1 LQLLDFQYAL
11 ESAKK
16 EGVRF
21 AKGRASFSKKKPF
34 VLQNDALLFR
44 FLQDEGEKDFGQFVR
59 NSPFS
64 THSAAGSSA
73 MAHTGKLSAEKLAG
87 KESLA

>member
-1 LQLLDFQYAL
+1 LIFNTLWKVQKRKA
-11 ESAKK
+11 
-16 EGVRF
+16 
-21 AKGRASFSKKKPF
+21 F
-34 VLQNDALLFR
+34 VLQKEGHRFRKRSPSFCKMMPFFFR